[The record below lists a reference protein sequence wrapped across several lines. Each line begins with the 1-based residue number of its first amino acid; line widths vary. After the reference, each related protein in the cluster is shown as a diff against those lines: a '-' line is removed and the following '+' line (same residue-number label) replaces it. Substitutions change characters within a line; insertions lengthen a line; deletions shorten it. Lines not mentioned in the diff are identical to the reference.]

1 MPQEVTFGIAIV
13 VLVFLFLIIW
23 LLFFLVYYQRK
34 KRDFIEDQQ
43 RMEANYKIELTRVE
57 QEIQEE
63 TIKQIGYELH
73 DNIGQ
78 LVTVAKIH
86 LQNLMKSNPESQL
99 GEIHVVVSKALE
111 ELRRLSKS
119 LDASPIENQSLK
131 DLLEKDQARI
141 NQLGHVEFILEIV
154 GTPVEIDSKKKII
167 LYRMIQEIVTNAL
180 KHAKCDEIKVL
191 IDYGSNDIKFI
202 VSDNGNGFDT
212 SIMNSNESGGSG
224 LRHLKSRVMLLGGQL
239 LLDSSKES
247 GTKYQIICPKSSLCN
262 TK

>member
-1 MPQEVTFGIAIV
+1 MGAEVKFGIAIV

-23 LLFFLVYYQRK
+23 LLYFLIYYQRK
-34 KRDFIEDQQ
+34 KKDFIEDQH
-43 RMEANYKIELTRVE
+43 RMEANYKIELTRVQ

-86 LQNLMKSNPESQL
+86 LQNLMKTNVESEL
-99 GEIHVVVSKALE
+99 GEIHTVVSKALE

-119 LDASPIENQSLK
+119 LDTSSIEKLSLEE
-131 DLLEKDQARI
+131 LLEKDQTRI
-141 NQLGHVEFILEIV
+141 NQLGHVQFIFETD
-154 GTPVEIDSKKKII
+154 GQPVEIDSKKKII

-180 KHAKCDEIKVL
+180 KHAKCDIIKVH
-191 IDYGSNDIKFI
+191 IDYGTHQFKYII
-202 VSDNGNGFDT
+202 TDNGSGFDT
-212 SIMNSNESGGSG
+212 SLESNGSG
-224 LRHLKSRVMLLGGQL
+224 LQHLKSRATLLGSQL
-239 LLDSSKES
+239 VLNSSRET
-247 GTKYQIICPKSSLCN
+247 GTRYEIICPKSSLCN